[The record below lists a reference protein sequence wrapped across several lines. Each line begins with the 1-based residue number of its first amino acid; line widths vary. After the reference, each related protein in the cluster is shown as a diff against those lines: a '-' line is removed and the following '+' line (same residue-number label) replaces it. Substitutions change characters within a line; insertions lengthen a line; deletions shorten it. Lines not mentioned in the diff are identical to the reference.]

1 MLKTNSSEEIQVM
14 TAEPDGFV
22 AYFQKIWRYRSLI
35 WVFAMR
41 DLKVKYAQTFLGISW
56 SLLQPLTAL
65 TIFTFFFGYILD
77 WKSGDLPFALYVFSG
92 LLGWNFFSY
101 IVSSGSM
108 SIQESSH
115 IIKKIY
121 FPKSILPFSKV
132 VIASVEL
139 VLSLVVLIPLM
150 IYYGQSLSWKI
161 VFIPLI
167 LFFNAICALTL
178 VFWVASFA
186 YKKRDL
192 FHLLPFIVYF
202 GIWITPVFF
211 TDAFLPQH
219 LQFVMDFN
227 PMANVVQAW
236 RWMLFNEGS
245 FTWIWLLNFGMVLAL
260 CILGMYFYNRKEN
273 EFTDFV

>member
-1 MLKTNSSEEIQVM
+1 MVKTNSSEEIQVM

-22 AYFQKIWRYRSLI
+22 SYFQKIWRYRSLI

-41 DLKVKYAQTFLGISW
+41 DLKVKYAQTWLGVSW

-65 TIFTFFFGYILD
+65 SIFTFFFGYILNS
-77 WKSGDLPFALYVFSG
+77 KSGDLPFALYVFSG

-161 VFIPLI
+161 VFMPLI

-211 TDAFLPQH
+211 TDTFLPQH
-219 LQFVMDFN
+219 LQFAMDFN

-245 FTWIWLLNFGMVLAL
+245 FTWIWLLNFGVMLFL
-260 CILGMYFYNRKEN
+260 CVSGMYFYNRREN